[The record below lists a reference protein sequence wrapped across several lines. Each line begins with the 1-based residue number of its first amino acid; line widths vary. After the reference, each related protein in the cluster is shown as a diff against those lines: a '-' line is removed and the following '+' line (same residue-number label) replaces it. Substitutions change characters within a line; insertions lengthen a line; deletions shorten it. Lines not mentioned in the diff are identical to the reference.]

1 MINIGIGEFIIS
13 CGQAVN
19 DMWEILK
26 EVDQVT
32 LLKAAAALGAAYVL
46 YRITSLTLQRSLADS
61 NIINRV
67 RKLLGGLVRAPAT
80 VIDYAVNCVITGFV
94 KSGSW
99 VKGLF
104 VKKAVVEKTPAEGVA
119 ESMAV

>member
-1 MINIGIGEFIIS
+1 MINIGIGKFIIS
-13 CGQAVN
+13 CGLAVK
-19 DMWEILK
+19 DLWEILK

-32 LLKAAAALGAAYVL
+32 LLKAAAALGAAYVV

-80 VIDYAVNCVITGFV
+80 VIDYAINSVITGFV
-94 KSGSW
+94 KAGGW

-104 VKKAVVEKTPAEGVA
+104 VKKEVVFA
-119 ESMAV
+119 